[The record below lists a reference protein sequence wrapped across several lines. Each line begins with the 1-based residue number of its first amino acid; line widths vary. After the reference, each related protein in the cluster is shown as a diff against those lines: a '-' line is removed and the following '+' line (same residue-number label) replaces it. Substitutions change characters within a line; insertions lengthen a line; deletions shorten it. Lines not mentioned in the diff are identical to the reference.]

1 MKLSIILTV
10 YNKEPYLKRAL
21 DAILNQKGLSNGEY
35 EVLAVNDGSTDGSA
49 AIIDEYAKR
58 DSRLRVLTQRNQGL
72 SMARNN
78 GVQEANGDYVWF
90 VDADDIISSK
100 AVSLI
105 CGAMASQ
112 PDIIPIYAQTEGD
125 ERIRNCVPRTAK
137 TGKDILLSGRWQ
149 ACGVFNVFRRGFLR
163 ENNLS
168 FFPGIFHEDS
178 EFTPRVLFLAKK
190 VLVVPEVLYIV
201 IHEPNSITQVP
212 RPKRA
217 FDCLI
222 VAERLKSFI
231 DSQVNTDPVVA
242 RSFNSY
248 ISGVINGALRVIIQN
263 SDKDQELFN
272 KALYN
277 EPLLL
282 HVFFETGVIRYR
294 IEGLLFKLFPERYT
308 RIFSLM
314 KILQKQY

>member
-21 DAILNQKGLSNGEY
+21 DAILDQLSISKEEY
-35 EVLAVNDGSTDGSA
+35 EVLVVDDGSTDGSS
-49 AIIDEYAKR
+49 AIIDEYSER
-58 DSRLRVLTQRNQGL
+58 DSRLRVLTQQNQGL

-78 GVQEANGDYVWF
+78 GVKEAGGDYVWF

-105 CGAMASQ
+105 CAATISQ
-112 PDIIPIYAQTEGD
+112 PDVIHIYAQTEGD
-125 ERIRNCVPRTAK
+125 TFIRNCIPQTVK
-137 TGKDILLSGRWQ
+137 TGIDVLLSGKWQ
-149 ACGVFNVFRRGFLR
+149 ACGVFNIFRRGFLQ

-168 FFPGIFHEDS
+168 FVPGIYHEDS
-178 EFTPRVLFLAKK
+178 EFTPRVLYLAKK
-190 VLVVPEVLYIV
+190 VVVVPEVLYTV

-231 DSQVNTDPVVA
+231 DSQVHTDPAVVHTL
-242 RSFNSY
+242 NNY
-248 ISGVINGALRVIIQN
+248 ISNVINGALKVIVQN
-263 SDKDQELFN
+263 SNEDQALFN
-272 KALYN
+272 KTLHSK
-277 EPLLL
+277 PLLL
-282 HVFFETGVIRYR
+282 HTFSETRVIRYR
-294 IEGLLFKLFPERYT
+294 IEGFLFRLFPERYT
-308 RIFSLM
+308 NIYRLIKML
-314 KILQKQY
+314 